1 MSREQSL
8 IIVGYG
14 YADCLLGGAIVALK
28 EKEEGR
34 GTELRFSS
42 MNGLAG
48 VLAGVLLQEKRPGV
62 IYLVGIGLGR
72 NSRLL
77 AEKIESLGR
86 SGVRV
91 VWLSNQEMGEQE
103 KACLSGLLEERIGDC
118 DLYFTEMV
126 YRLCAPWGKQG
137 ELAKYLAKVG
147 RQEDPDYGRML
158 ELAQT
163 AGFVNRVMR
172 SGDDHGRKVLAL
184 YLNDLLSRRTGG
196 ESAAMRRYMD
206 LFRLYGHRE
215 IKGRSR
221 AVQRLKEMIIK
232 AAPVDDVRVMILGES
247 GTGKESVAVH
257 LHLNSPRW
265 NQTFLSFNCA
275 SSNPGLL
282 EATFLGYRKGA
293 FTGASGDKKG
303 VFELA
308 CSGTLFLDEIGD
320 LPLESQ
326 GVLLRILEEKRLLP
340 LGGTSEVEVN
350 VRLIT
355 ATNKNLWKM
364 AKEGTFREDLLFRLQ
379 EFTVTTVP
387 LREMMED
394 VAEIADALW
403 RGRKGVPLPDGA
415 DEVLMTYS
423 WPGNVREL
431 SNFLKYADVMG
442 HGNWRDVLS
451 RYLENRGTEEK
462 TGGEDIPGV
471 MPVRLDEGAQQ
482 YRYCRPVL
490 DNSMT
495 LRIVNGRHPVIE
507 QNVSGDVFVPN
518 DAFLEPE
525 ENRLILLTGPNMAGK
540 STYIRQ
546 VALITLM
553 AQIGAY
559 VPAEAAHIGLVDRI
573 FCRVGASD
581 DLARGQ
587 STFMVEMSETSLILN
602 NATERSL
609 IILDEIGRGTA
620 TFDGLSIAW
629 AVAEYLHDELK
640 SRTLFATH
648 YHELTDLANSRQGV
662 QNYNVAVRE
671 WKEEIV
677 FLRKIVPGAADKSYG
692 IQVARLAG
700 MPAVIVDRAKAILSH
715 LEMNST
721 RPRKKG
727 RSRLAEPRAKNT
739 DMDDDMPVGEYA
751 QLELF

>member
-34 GTELRFSS
+34 GTELRVSS

-48 VLAGVLLQEKRPGV
+48 VLAGVLLQEKLPGV

-77 AEKIESLGR
+77 AEKIKSLGR

-118 DLYFTEMV
+118 DLYFTEMA
-126 YRLCAPWGKQG
+126 YRLCAPWGKQE
-137 ELAKYLAKVG
+137 ELAKYLAKAG

-172 SGDDHGRKVLAL
+172 SGDDHGRKVLAQ

-215 IKGRSR
+215 IKGRSG

-308 CSGTLFLDEIGD
+308 SSGTLFLDEIGD

-379 EFTVTTVP
+379 EFTITTVP

-471 MPVRLDEGAQQ
+471 MPVRLDEVAAWHCERIYQQ
-482 YRYCRPVL
+482 CGSISRAAELLGIQRA
-490 DNSMT
+490 T
-495 LRIVNGRHPVIE
+495 LRRH
-507 QNVSGDVFVPN
+507 
-518 DAFLEPE
+518 
-525 ENRLILLTGPNMAGK
+525 LLKRGSK
-540 STYIRQ
+540 
-546 VALITLM
+546 
-553 AQIGAY
+553 
-559 VPAEAAHIGLVDRI
+559 AE
-573 FCRVGASD
+573 
-581 DLARGQ
+581 
-587 STFMVEMSETSLILN
+587 
-602 NATERSL
+602 
-609 IILDEIGRGTA
+609 
-620 TFDGLSIAW
+620 
-629 AVAEYLHDELK
+629 
-640 SRTLFATH
+640 
-648 YHELTDLANSRQGV
+648 
-662 QNYNVAVRE
+662 
-671 WKEEIV
+671 
-677 FLRKIVPGAADKSYG
+677 
-692 IQVARLAG
+692 
-700 MPAVIVDRAKAILSH
+700 
-715 LEMNST
+715 
-721 RPRKKG
+721 
-727 RSRLAEPRAKNT
+727 
-739 DMDDDMPVGEYA
+739 
-751 QLELF
+751 